1 MGQIKEGEE
10 RTILVANIRKVLQ
23 VALIDTSIE
32 WTSPLGQQ
40 VKREIEHRL
49 GDKDGFD
56 LVSVCTLTATCA
68 CTVPVLHLGG
78 GWVCTGPSSRFIE
91 LSTPKGRSVSAWA
104 GGVIAAPLA
113 GC

>member
-56 LVSVCTLTATCA
+56 LVIDLGRLDTLQPGSVDRI
-68 CTVPVLHLGG
+68 
-78 GWVCTGPSSRFIE
+78 SRPFTWE
-91 LSTPKGRSVSAWA
+91 
-104 GGVIAAPLA
+104 
-113 GC
+113 